1 MSTVQKHLGDGSL
14 PTPKISKSNFFS
26 EAISVRTFA
35 FVISALA
42 MLSSQS
48 MFAQTV
54 SPTSTT
60 TINSPAV
67 NALPTGGQVVAGQAA
82 ISQTSTATS
91 ATMNVNQTSQRAVV
105 NWDSF
110 NVGKN
115 AQVNF
120 NQPNQNAVI
129 LNRVTGA
136 NASVIDGAIKAN
148 GQVILVNQNGVSFGR
163 GSQDTPF

>member
-1 MSTVQKHLGDGSL
+1 LLK
-14 PTPKISKSNFFS
+14 NFFA
-26 EAISVRTFA
+26 EAISARAFA
-35 FVISALA
+35 LVFSITAALI
-42 MLSSQS
+42 SQS
-48 MFAQTV
+48 SYSQSAT
-54 SPTSTT
+54 
-60 TINSPAV
+60 SPAV

-91 ATMNVNQTSQRAVV
+91 ATMNVSQTSQRAVV

-163 GSQDTPF
+163 GSQVDAAGVVASTLDISNKAFMEGKSTFNGN

>member
-1 MSTVQKHLGDGSL
+1 M
-14 PTPKISKSNFFS
+14 
-26 EAISVRTFA
+26 
-35 FVISALA
+35 
-42 MLSSQS
+42 
-48 MFAQTV
+48 
-54 SPTSTT
+54 
-60 TINSPAV
+60 
-67 NALPTGGQVVAGQAA
+67 AGQAT
-82 ISQTSTATS
+82 ISQASTATS

-136 NASVIDGAIKAN
+136 NASVIEGAVKAN
-148 GQVILVNQNGVSFGR
+148 GQVILVNQNGVTFGK
-163 GSQDTPF
+163 GSQVDAAGVVASTLDISNKAFMEGKSTFNGNGKGAILNEGKNHHECRGWIHCITRS